1 MGEYREVMNG
11 VRMRLVHCDEG
22 LVAVETVLEEG
33 SVVPRHS
40 HESSQLTVL
49 LEGLLL
55 FGVEGGGERILRPGD
70 YVLVPGGMEHWA
82 KALRASVVLDLNW
95 PLTRDRRELV
105 EKLGG
110 ECLGPKRD

>member
-1 MGEYREVMNG
+1 MGEYREVMDG
-11 VRMRLVHCDEG
+11 VRMRLVYCDEG

-40 HESSQLTVL
+40 HESGQLTIL

-55 FGVEGGGERILRPGD
+55 FGIEGKGERVLRPGD
-70 YVLVPGGMEHWA
+70 YVLVPGGVVHWA
-82 KALRASVVLDLNW
+82 RALRASVVLDLNW
-95 PLTRDRRELV
+95 PLTPDRRGLV

-110 ECLGPKRD
+110 CSAGSR